1 MILPVLLLAPLAS
14 ATPLAPGDLQQQ
26 QQEQQ
31 PANRSSTSWACPEYA
46 LNLFGHDIIHIDKIP
61 SWQECGKLGCSLH
74 R

>member
-1 MILPVLLLAPLAS
+1 MILPVLLLATLAS
-14 ATPLAPGDLQQQ
+14 ATPLAPGDLQ

-46 LNLFGHDIIHIDKIP
+46 LGFDGDDITHYNNIP
-61 SWQECGKLGCSLH
+61 SWEECGKLGSSLH